1 MTFQL
6 GASPPTPTP
15 NNLPVQQTL
24 GNGSTQPGTV
34 LPILGATAAG
44 NVGLTATSSS
54 EIDRAMDYNYVVP
67 EPEKPRPPTYA
78 LKLAGNSELVR
89 QVNTLLYDKNASPQD
104 IMQIM
109 DLLKVKVM
117 ELSINGEME
126 SMKDREGK
134 IKENQKARE
143 KELQVA
149 KEKAVE
155 AEKNKDWNKFW
166 GMMKAVGS
174 VVLSAAVIAAGML
187 TANPLLVGYGAYM
200 MINATMD
207 VVDAV
212 RSYQGKD
219 PIGFRL
225 SVGELAGWIAKEAFN
240 ADEKTQAWVNAGFE
254 IAFGVVMSF
263 GAGAVSAG
271 KAAAAAAKLAE
282 AGAAADKVNKA
293 FTIGQYM
300 GRVGQVIQGVSGAA
314 QGYMTIQ
321 TAYLKYDQA
330 ESKAKL
336 AQLNVIYDQIQKQL
350 EQSNDLL
357 KTLNE
362 AMASVWETAADR
374 LKNADESQ
382 KRIWGGGRRNMV

>member
-1 MTFQL
+1 MTFQV
-6 GASPPTPTP
+6 GASPTPP
-15 NNLPVQQTL
+15 PQNLQAQQTL
-24 GNGSTQPGTV
+24 GNGSTQPGNV
-34 LPILGATAAG
+34 APIAGATAAG
-44 NVGLTATSSS
+44 NVGLTAISSS
-54 EIDRAMDYNYVVP
+54 AIDRAMDYNYVIP
-67 EPEKPRPPTYA
+67 EPEKPRPPMYA
-78 LKLAGNSELVR
+78 LELKGNSELVR
-89 QVNTLLYDKNASPQD
+89 QVNTLLYDKNATPQD

-109 DLLKVKVM
+109 ELIKVKVM
-117 ELSINGEME
+117 ELSITGEME

-155 AEKNKDWNKFW
+155 AYKNKDWNKFW

-174 VVLSAAVIAAGML
+174 VVLSAAIIAAGVMSG
-187 TANPLLVGYGAYM
+187 NPLLACYGVYM

-212 RSYQGKD
+212 RAYQDKE

-225 SVGELAGWIAKEAFN
+225 SVGELAGWIAKEAFD

-254 IAFGVVMSF
+254 IAFGVVMSM
-263 GAGAVSAG
+263 GVGAVSAG
-271 KAAAAAAKLAE
+271 KAAAAAD
-282 AGAAADKVNKA
+282 AANKVSKA
-293 FTIGQYM
+293 YTIGLYM
-300 GRVGQVIQGVSGAA
+300 GRVGQVIQGVSGVA
-314 QGYMTIQ
+314 QGYSAIQ

>member
-1 MTFQL
+1 MTFQV
-6 GASPPTPTP
+6 GASPTPPP
-15 NNLPVQQTL
+15 NNSPA
-24 GNGSTQPGTV
+24 QPTTTS
-34 LPILGATAAG
+34 PIAGVTAAG
-44 NVGLTATSSS
+44 NVGLTATSKQA
-54 EIDRAMDYNYVVP
+54 IDRAMDYNYVIP
-67 EPEKPRPPTYA
+67 EPEKPRPPMYA
-78 LKLAGNSELVR
+78 LDLEGNSELVR
-89 QVNTLLYDKNASPQD
+89 QVNTLLYDKNATPQD

-109 DLLKVKVM
+109 ELIKVKVM

-143 KELQVA
+143 KELQIA

-174 VVLSAAVIAAGML
+174 VVLSAAIIAAGVMIG
-187 TANPLLVGYGAYM
+187 NPVLAGYGVYM

-212 RSYQGKD
+212 HAYQDKE

-225 SVGELAGWIAKEAFN
+225 SVGELAGWIAKEAFD

-254 IAFGVVMSF
+254 IAFGVVMSM
-263 GAGAVSAG
+263 GAGAISAG
-271 KAAAAAAKLAE
+271 KAAAAAAD
-282 AGAAADKVNKA
+282 AANQVSKA
-293 FTIGQYM
+293 YTIGVYM
-300 GRVGQVIQGVSGAA
+300 GRVGQVIQGVSGVA
-314 QGYMTIQ
+314 QGYMAIQ

-336 AQLNVIYDQIQKQL
+336 ARLNVIYDQIQKQL

>member
-1 MTFQL
+1 
-6 GASPPTPTP
+6 
-15 NNLPVQQTL
+15 
-24 GNGSTQPGTV
+24 
-34 LPILGATAAG
+34 
-44 NVGLTATSSS
+44 
-54 EIDRAMDYNYVVP
+54 
-67 EPEKPRPPTYA
+67 
-78 LKLAGNSELVR
+78 
-89 QVNTLLYDKNASPQD
+89 
-104 IMQIM
+104 MQIM
-109 DLLKVKVM
+109 ELIKVKVM
-117 ELSINGEME
+117 ELSITGEME

-149 KEKAVE
+149 KEKAIE
-155 AEKNKDWNKFW
+155 TEKNKDWNKFW

-174 VVLSAAVIAAGML
+174 VVLSAAVIAAGAM
-187 TANPLLVGYGAYM
+187 TGNPLLAGYGVYM
-200 MINATMD
+200 MVNATMD

-212 RSYQGKD
+212 RAYQDKE

-225 SVGELAGWIAKEAFN
+225 SVGELAGWIAKEAFG
-240 ADEKTQAWVNAGFE
+240 ADKKTQAYVNAGFE
-254 IAFGVVMSF
+254 IAFGVVMTM

-282 AGAAADKVNKA
+282 AGAAAEKVSKA
-293 FTIGQYM
+293 YTVGQYI
-300 GRVGQVIQGVSGAA
+300 GRVGQVIQGVSGFA
-314 QGYMTIQ
+314 QGHSAIQ
-321 TAYLKYDQA
+321 IAYLKYDSA

-357 KTLNE
+357 KTFNE

>member
-1 MTFQL
+1 MTFQV
-6 GASPPTPTP
+6 GASPTPP
-15 NNLPVQQTL
+15 PQNLQAQQTL
-24 GNGSTQPGTV
+24 GNGSTQPGNV
-34 LPILGATAAG
+34 APIAGSTAAG
-44 NVGLTATSSS
+44 NVGLTAISSS
-54 EIDRAMDYNYVVP
+54 AIDRAMDYNYVIP
-67 EPEKPRPPTYA
+67 EPEKPRPPMYA
-78 LKLAGNSELVR
+78 LELKGNSELVR
-89 QVNTLLYDKNASPQD
+89 QVNTLLYDKNATPQD

-109 DLLKVKVM
+109 ELIKVKVM
-117 ELSINGEME
+117 ELSITGEME

-155 AEKNKDWNKFW
+155 AYKNKDWNKFW

-174 VVLSAAVIAAGML
+174 VVLSAAIIAAGVMSG
-187 TANPLLVGYGAYM
+187 NPLLACYGVYM

-212 RSYQGKD
+212 RAYQDKE

-225 SVGELAGWIAKEAFN
+225 SVGELAGWIAKEAFD

-254 IAFGVVMSF
+254 IAFGVVMSM
-263 GAGAVSAG
+263 GVGAVSAG
-271 KAAAAAAKLAE
+271 KAAAAAD
-282 AGAAADKVNKA
+282 AANKVSKA
-293 FTIGQYM
+293 YTIGLYM
-300 GRVGQVIQGVSGAA
+300 GRVGQVIQGVSGVA
-314 QGYMTIQ
+314 QGYSAIQ